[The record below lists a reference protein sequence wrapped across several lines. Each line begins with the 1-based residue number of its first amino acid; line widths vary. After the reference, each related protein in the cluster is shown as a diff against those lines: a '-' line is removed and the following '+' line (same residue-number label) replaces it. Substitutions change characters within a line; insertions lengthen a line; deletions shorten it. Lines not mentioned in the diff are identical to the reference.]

1 MDTQPP
7 SSCIILLCG
16 IPASGK
22 TQYASVLLKCIN
34 RLEEASE
41 PFFTAFGKVPSF
53 SACILEFDDYLH
65 QSLSKN
71 QGSFSPELWHESRR
85 LAHQNLED
93 KLMQASSSSTALQKD
108 FHVIIVEDTMQYR
121 TMRMKIF
128 QLATKYKASFVQIA
142 LSTQKEICL
151 QRNSERPLE
160 RRVKNEVISSMVFE
174 VPGSSSHWWDINAI
188 VIDND
193 VEVDGSGI
201 EERIPWKTIAEGIT
215 IPLPSPPVTT
225 HLQQSQQPS
234 FLQELEKACRKE
246 IGRFLVLDEMRKFG
260 SELSKFKS
268 QFITS
273 TKDSLRSGMNLSPSP
288 LEFSDLIDDLILK
301 FRMALITQ
309 FGGLNPTV
317 VL

>member
-1 MDTQPP
+1 MKATWESSLLRKWVETWKSSDDWEDGPACYEYQFRTEWNWKTTKTVSSGQPKISELELLRQKIFNVMFKRWEAFKDGYTATVRQKRDFVYFAFSFLLSNNFFALER

-53 SACILEFDDYLH
+53 SACILEFDDYLR

-93 KLMQASSSSTALQKD
+93 KLMHASSSSTALQKD

-128 QLATKYKASFVQIA
+128 QLATKCVYLFFPAKPCVHHF
-142 LSTQKEICL
+142 
-151 QRNSERPLE
+151 
-160 RRVKNEVISSMVFE
+160 
-174 VPGSSSHWWDINAI
+174 
-188 VIDND
+188 
-193 VEVDGSGI
+193 
-201 EERIPWKTIAEGIT
+201 
-215 IPLPSPPVTT
+215 
-225 HLQQSQQPS
+225 
-234 FLQELEKACRKE
+234 
-246 IGRFLVLDEMRKFG
+246 
-260 SELSKFKS
+260 
-268 QFITS
+268 
-273 TKDSLRSGMNLSPSP
+273 
-288 LEFSDLIDDLILK
+288 
-301 FRMALITQ
+301 
-309 FGGLNPTV
+309 
-317 VL
+317 